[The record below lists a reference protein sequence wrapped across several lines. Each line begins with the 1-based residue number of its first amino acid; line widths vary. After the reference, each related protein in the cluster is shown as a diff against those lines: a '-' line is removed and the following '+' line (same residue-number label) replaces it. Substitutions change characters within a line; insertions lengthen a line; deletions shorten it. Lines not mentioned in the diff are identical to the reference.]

1 MTIEMADK
9 STKLDIAISV
19 AIAFL
24 FVAFSFL
31 GLSFFEAL
39 ERHIYDFET
48 KFSIGKVL
56 ESKNIVLIDIDDQ
69 SIAELGPWPWPRDR
83 ISSVINLLK
92 EEDAKLIGLNA
103 PFFDKENKEGLL
115 AMKALRESL
124 SVDPLLEKD
133 NAFKSR
139 IQENLTQIEETLDN
153 DLKLVKSVKESGNV
167 ILPVQARFGGRPKTT
182 RSKDYPVL
190 SKNVLASSNLSP
202 SLDKRLHAD
211 YVTLPYP
218 ELASSATGL
227 GHTHLTLNNIMS
239 GRMHAA
245 FISYNGSL
253 LPSFPLRI
261 AIAYLNE
268 DPRKVKVTGDRIR
281 MKNRSI
287 PLVEG
292 EMLVKFKNTAFPRL
306 SFADLSPTKEVPLNV
321 KGKIVIIGFNHLDSR
336 QMNTPVSSR
345 MPESD
350 LTAHILTDVLNS
362 HFVIR
367 PFFIQYI
374 ETIVLLLLGIFAA
387 FLLTQKMQLRRF
399 IWTIGLILFII
410 FAGVVLLAVF
420 DVWFKTAYILSS
432 VVVIYLFLSLKQ
444 LFIER
449 ESSESSRLV
458 GLNYQNQGLLDLA
471 FDKFRKLPFNEETRN
486 LIYNLGMEWEK
497 KRLIGKAV
505 IAYECANKNGGFKDL
520 DIRIPKLKELD
531 KSSTIGSYDGA
542 LDGSIIVESSNNAIT
557 KVGRYEILEQLG
569 RGSMGLVFKAQ
580 DPKINRLVAIKT
592 IRFSD
597 EFEDDVIQ
605 EIKDRFFRE
614 AEIAGQLSHPSIVTI
629 HDVGDDQ
636 DLTYMAMEFLE
647 GEDLDKFI
655 DKETLLPL
663 RKILD
668 VVAKVADALDFAHKN
683 DVIHRDIKPANIMLL
698 KNGQIKVTDF
708 GIAKAISS
716 SRTKTGVILGTPN
729 YMSPEQIMGQ
739 KIDARSDIF
748 SLGVLFFQLITGELP
763 FHGDNLSGLLYQIT
777 QVKHPSPR
785 NFNPK
790 VPKICEQIID
800 KAMAKNPDNRF
811 QSASDMARIIRLL
824 GSKIDE
830 LKEKRSMRK

>member
-1 MTIEMADK
+1 MVDK
-9 STKLDIAISV
+9 STKLDIAICS
-19 AIAFL
+19 AIVLL
-24 FVAFSFL
+24 FVVFSL
-31 GLSFFEAL
+31 KGLSIFDSL
-39 ERHIYDFET
+39 ERRIYDFEL
-48 KFSIGKVL
+48 KFNVGKVL
-56 ESKNIVLIDIDDQ
+56 ESKNIVLVDIDDH

-83 ISSVINLLK
+83 ISSLIDLLK
-92 EEDAKLIGLNA
+92 EKGARLIGLNA
-103 PFFDKENKEGLL
+103 PFFDKENQQGLL

-133 NAFKSR
+133 NTFKSR
-139 IQENLTQIEETLDN
+139 MQENLTQIEETLNN
-153 DLKLVKSVKESGNV
+153 DHRLIKSVKESGNV
-167 ILPVQARFGGRPKTT
+167 ILPIQARFGGRQMSA
-182 RSKDYPVL
+182 RDRDYPVL

-202 SLDKRLHAD
+202 SLDKRLHAN
-211 YVTLPYP
+211 YITLPYP
-218 ELASSATGL
+218 ELASSALGL
-227 GHTHLTLNNIMS
+227 GHTHLILNNIMS
-239 GRMHAA
+239 GRIHAA

-253 LPSFPLRI
+253 LPSFPLRL
-261 AIAYLNE
+261 AIAYLDE
-268 DPRKVKVTGDRIR
+268 DPGKVKVTKNRIQ

-287 PLVEG
+287 PLAKG
-292 EMLVKFKNTAFPRL
+292 EMLVKFQDVVFPRL
-306 SFADLSPTKEVPLNV
+306 SFVDLSSAKSLPLNV
-321 KGKIVIIGFNHLDSR
+321 KGKIVIIGFNDLDSK
-336 QMNTPVSSR
+336 QINTPISSR

-350 LTAHILTDVLNS
+350 LMAYILTDILNS
-362 HFVIR
+362 RFVAR
-367 PFFIQYI
+367 PFFMQYI
-374 ETIVLLLLGIFAA
+374 EIIVLLLLGIFAGVV
-387 FLLTQKMQLRRF
+387 LTQKMQLSRV
-399 IWTIGLILFII
+399 IWTIGLILLMIV
-410 FAGVVLLAVF
+410 AGVVLLAVF
-420 DVWFKTAYILSS
+420 NVWFKTAYIISS
-432 VVVIYLFLSLKQ
+432 LIVIYLFLSLKQ
-444 LFIER
+444 LFIAR
-449 ESSESSRLV
+449 ESSESTRLI
-458 GLNYQNQGLLDLA
+458 GLSYQNQGLLDLA
-471 FDKFRKLPFNEETRN
+471 FDKFCKLPFNEETKN
-486 LIYNLGMEWEK
+486 LIYNLGLELEK
-497 KRLIGKAV
+497 KRQIGKAV
-505 IAYECANKNGGFKDL
+505 LAYEYVNKNGGFKDL

-542 LDGSIIVESSNNAIT
+542 PDGNILVESSNKAIT

-605 EIKDRFFRE
+605 EIKERFFRE

-663 RKILD
+663 RKVLD

-683 DVIHRDIKPANIMLL
+683 EVIHRDIKPANIMLL

-811 QSASDMARIIRLL
+811 QSAADMARIIRLL
-824 GSKIDE
+824 CSKIDE
-830 LKEKRSMRK
+830 LKEKRSIKK